1 MYFLKAKG
9 IYLQFAGIMLLLAGF
24 LMFWS
29 TQEAQAATF
38 AQRMA
43 NMAEIKDVRV
53 SSNGDKS
60 RIVLDTTKEVT
71 FKTSVLSNPQRVVVD
86 IQGAWIS
93 TNLKKTINVGS
104 RFAKTVRL
112 AQFDPNTVRVV
123 IESSMN
129 ENNRKFFTLA
139 GGNTGHRLVLDF
151 GNVGGG
157 SGGAA
162 IDFGKK
168 GSDTGN
174 TEKPQSSTGNQTTEP
189 VTTPEE
195 KSGDKDTKDTQETKP
210 VVEPV
215 FTPGIKGKKITI
227 DAGHGGSDVGAI
239 GPTGVTE
246 KSITLRIAQELQRL
260 LTTDGA
266 EVIMTRTKDT
276 EVSPKKSK
284 ATDREELQARCDVA
298 NKNDSDIF
306 ISIHMDS
313 FTSSSPSGTTG
324 YYYGKGTKASVR
336 LAQYVSDGV
345 VSALSTGH
353 RGVKSCNF
361 YVVRHTNMPAILLE
375 TAFISNEKEERLL
388 NSEAGIKKAASGI
401 LNGIRKFF
409 G

>member
-1 MYFLKAKG
+1 MHFLKAKG
-9 IYLQFAGIMLLLAGF
+9 IFLHFAGIMLLLAGF
-24 LMFWS
+24 LMFFAS
-29 TQEAQAATF
+29 SEAQAATF

-43 NMAEIKDVRV
+43 NMAEIKDIRV
-53 SSNGDKS
+53 SSNGDRA
-60 RIVLDTTKEVT
+60 RIVLDTTKDVT
-71 FKTSVLSNPQRVVVD
+71 FKTSVLSNPQRIVVD

-93 TNLKKTINVGS
+93 SDLKKTINVGS
-104 RFAKTVRL
+104 RFAKSVRL

-129 ENNRKFFTLA
+129 ESNRNFFTLN
-139 GGNTGHRLVLDF
+139 GGDTGHRLVLDF
-151 GNVGGG
+151 GNVSKG

-168 GSDTGN
+168 GSETGN
-174 TEKPQSSTGNQTTEP
+174 KDNTQPSSGDDTITPSTN
-189 VTTPEE
+189 PEE
-195 KSGDKDTKDTQETKP
+195 NKDKKEEVIP
-210 VVEPV
+210 VVEPE

-246 KSITLRIAQELQRL
+246 KSITLRIAQELQRQL
-260 LTTDGA
+260 KAEGA
-266 EVIMTRTKDT
+266 EVIMTRIKDT
-276 EVSPKKSK
+276 EVSPKRGK
-284 ATDREELQARCDVA
+284 ATDIEELQARCDVA
-298 NKNDSDIF
+298 NKNNSDIF
-306 ISIHMDS
+306 VSIHMDS

-336 LAQYVSDGV
+336 LAQCISDGV

-361 YVVRHTNMPAILLE
+361 YVVRHTTMPAVLLE

-388 NSEAGIKKAASGI
+388 NSDAGIKKAASGI
-401 LNGIRKFF
+401 LAGIRKFF

>member
-1 MYFLKAKG
+1 MYFLKAKA
-9 IYLQFAGIMLLLAGF
+9 IYLHFAGIMLLLAGF

-43 NMAEIKDVRV
+43 NMAEITAVRV
-53 SSNGDKS
+53 SSDKDKA
-60 RIVLDTTKEVT
+60 RIVLDTTKDVAI
-71 FKTSVLSNPQRVVVD
+71 KTSVLSNPSRVVVD

-93 TNLKKTINVGS
+93 PEAKKTINIGS
-104 RFAKTVRL
+104 QFAKSVRL

-123 IESSMN
+123 IESTMN
-129 ENNRKFFTLA
+129 ESNRNFFTLA

-151 GNVGGG
+151 GNVGKG

-162 IDFGKK
+162 IDFGKT
-168 GSDTGN
+168 GSSSGN
-174 TEKPQSSTGNQTTEP
+174 TEKPQPSTDEQTSTP
-189 VTTPEE
+189 VTTSE
-195 KSGDKDTKDTQETKP
+195 GDSDKKDEATP
-210 VVEPV
+210 VVEPE

-246 KSITLRIAQELQRL
+246 KSITLRIARELQRL
-260 LTTDGA
+260 LTAEGA
-266 EVIMTRTKDT
+266 EVIMTRNKDT
-276 EVSPKKSK
+276 EVSPKKAN
-284 ATDREELQARCDVA
+284 ATDIEELQARCDIA
-298 NKNDSDIF
+298 NRNDSDIF

-401 LNGIRKFF
+401 LKGIKKFF